1 LKANVNNM
9 DLNEIKNLIEID
21 GGKFIII
28 EDGKPAM
35 VVISFEEYKKRLTE
49 KKSAAP
55 PAIIRKEQKA
65 MPKELESEE
74 LRLEDLPL

>member
-1 LKANVNNM
+1 M

-35 VVISFEEYKKRLTE
+35 VVISFEDYKKRLME
-49 KKSAAP
+49 KKTAAP
-55 PAIIRKEQKA
+55 SVIIRKEQKA
-65 MPKELESEE
+65 IPKELESEE